1 MKRPERIARLLIGA
15 AVFAAIALPLVFWWR
30 TPLVHARMADD
41 GGWTPDS
48 LRAHVGVPLQL
59 HLTSDDVVHGFA
71 VGKLDLPAVDILPGK
86 VTDIALLFDEPGTY
100 TFYCTR
106 WCGLN
111 HWRMRGTIEVA
122 GEPGLK
128 TTGASGSPL
137 YAGLGLDLDAPRSA
151 NAIPIGKPLATVLDA
166 QFTAALSEYISTDY
180 YRAHSPYETWQD
192 LRADDDFGVSDD
204 ETLWQLT
211 AAVWQANVTAAEL
224 AEGRQLFAQ
233 NCAACHGEGG
243 AGDGVFADDLDAAAM
258 PGMLSG
264 AAMWQPPADLT
275 DPVRML
281 AASPALLQGK
291 ILRGGMG
298 TGMPSW
304 GAILTDEQAWNL
316 VAYIYTFQF
325 EYR

>member
-1 MKRPERIARLLIGA
+1 MARLLIGA
-15 AVFAAIALPLVFWWR
+15 AVFAAVAVPLVLWWR

-41 GGWTPDS
+41 GGWSPES
-48 LRAHVGVPLQL
+48 LRADVGVPLEL

-86 VTDIALLFDEPGTY
+86 VTDIELLFDEPGTY

-122 GEPGLK
+122 GASGLQTSGEP
-128 TTGASGSPL
+128 GSPL
-137 YAGLGLDLDAPRSA
+137 YAELGLDLDAPRSA
-151 NAIPIGKPLATVLDA
+151 AVTPTSKPLAALVDSQLRT
-166 QFTAALSEYISTDY
+166 ALSDYVSTDY
-180 YRAHSPYETWQD
+180 YRSHSPYETWRE
-192 LRADDDFGVSDD
+192 LRTDNAFRALDDQS
-204 ETLWQLT
+204 LWQLT
-211 AAVWQANVTAAEL
+211 ASAWQANATSDDL
-224 AEGRQLFAQ
+224 ADGGRFFAQ
-233 NCAACHGEGG
+233 NCAACHGEG
-243 AGDGVFADDLDAAAM
+243 ALGDGVFADELNTAAM
-258 PGMLSG
+258 PGTMRA

-304 GAILTDEQAWNL
+304 GAIFTDDQAWGL
-316 VAYIYTFQF
+316 VAYIYSFQF
-325 EYR
+325 TYR

>member
-1 MKRPERIARLLIGA
+1 MARLLIGA
-15 AVFAAIALPLVFWWR
+15 AVFAAVAVPLVLWSR

-41 GGWTPDS
+41 GGWSPES
-48 LRAHVGVPLQL
+48 LRAQVGVPLEL

-86 VTDIALLFDEPGTY
+86 VTDIELLFDEPGTY

-122 GEPGLK
+122 GESGLE
-128 TTGASGSPL
+128 TAGELGSPL

-151 NAIPIGKPLATVLDA
+151 ALLPAGKPLAAVVDSQLRE
-166 QFTAALSEYISTDY
+166 ALSDYISPGY
-180 YRAHSPYETWQD
+180 YRSRAPYETWQK
-192 LRADDDFGVSDD
+192 LRIDNAFSAADDQM
-204 ETLWQLT
+204 LWQFT
-211 AAVWQANVTAAEL
+211 ASVWQANATPDEL
-224 AEGRQLFAQ
+224 ADGRQLFAQ

-243 AGDGVFADDLDAAAM
+243 AGDGVFADELDAAAM
-258 PGMLSG
+258 PGSMNG

-275 DPVRML
+275 DPARML

-304 GAILTDEQAWNL
+304 GAILTDQQAWNL
-316 VAYIYTFQF
+316 VAYIHSFQF
-325 EYR
+325 TYR

>member
-1 MKRPERIARLLIGA
+1 MARLLIGA
-15 AVFAAIALPLVFWWR
+15 AVLAAIAVPLTLWWR

-41 GGWTPDS
+41 GGWSPDTM
-48 LRAHVGVPLQL
+48 RAQVGVPLEL

-86 VTDIALLFDEPGTY
+86 VTDIILRFDAPGTY

-122 GEPGLK
+122 GESDAG
-128 TTGASGSPL
+128 TTAELGGPL
-137 YAGLGLDLDAPRSA
+137 YAELGLDLDSPRSA
-151 NAIPIGKPLATVLDA
+151 AVIPDGKPLAAVVDA
-166 QFTAALSEYISTDY
+166 QLSAALSDYMSINY
-180 YRAHSPYETWQD
+180 YRAHSPYEAWQE
-192 LRADDDFGVSDD
+192 LRADNAFRAYDDQ
-204 ETLWQLT
+204 TLWQFT
-211 AAVWQANVTAAEL
+211 AAVWQASATPDDLSDGGE
-224 AEGRQLFAQ
+224 LFAQ
-233 NCAACHGEGG
+233 NCAACHGERG
-243 AGDGVFADDLDAAAM
+243 AGDGVFADELNTAAM
-258 PGMLSG
+258 PGSMSG
-264 AAMWQPPADLT
+264 AAMWQPPADLA

-304 GAILTDEQAWNL
+304 GPIFTDDQVWEL
-316 VAYIYTFQF
+316 VAYIYSFQF
-325 EYR
+325 TYR